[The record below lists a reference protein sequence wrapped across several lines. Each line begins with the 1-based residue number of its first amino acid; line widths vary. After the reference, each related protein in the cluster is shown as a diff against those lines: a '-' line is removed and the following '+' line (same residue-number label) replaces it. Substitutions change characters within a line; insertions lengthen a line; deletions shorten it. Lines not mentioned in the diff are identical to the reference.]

1 MIIDNNINEIRD
13 HLKSVIK
20 NTIDPKD
27 IEILV
32 NSYKNIG
39 TPVIID
45 NNIPVNGEFHYKNGI
60 DDGKRLAVSLIAR
73 DLKDFEDT
81 EKSLAS
87 IDNDSIARN
96 VNQTLIAYCKDLIER
111 LSNKD
116 E

>member
-1 MIIDNNINEIRD
+1 MIIDNNIIEIKD
-13 HLKSVIK
+13 HLKTVIEHTTK
-20 NTIDPKD
+20 PKD
-27 IEILV
+27 LEILV
-32 NSYKNIG
+32 YCYKNIDALM
-39 TPVIID
+39 TID

-60 DDGKRLAVSLIAR
+60 DDGKRLVVSLIAR

-81 EKSLAS
+81 EKSLA